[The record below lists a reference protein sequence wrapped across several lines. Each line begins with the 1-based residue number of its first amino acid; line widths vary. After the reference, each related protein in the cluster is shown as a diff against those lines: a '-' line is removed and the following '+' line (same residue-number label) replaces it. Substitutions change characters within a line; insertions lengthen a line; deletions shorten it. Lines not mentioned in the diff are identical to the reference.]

1 MRIPDFINAIPEMDI
16 RLQRT
21 LMNIHNHYGYEVEEV
36 VKYEFTKQHN
46 TGFRTWNKFVE
57 MRRKFFNEKTEKP

>member
-21 LMNIHNHYGYEVEEV
+21 LMNIYNYNDKDVRDV
-36 VKYEFTKQHN
+36 VKVEFINQHK
-46 TGFRTWNKFVE
+46 TGFRTWEKFVE
-57 MRRKFFNEKTEKP
+57 MRKRFFENE

>member
-21 LMNIHNHYGYEVEEV
+21 LMNIHNVNDKDVRDV
-36 VKYEFTKQHN
+36 VKVEFINQRN
-46 TGFRTWNKFVE
+46 TGFRTWDRFVE

>member
-21 LMNIHNHYGYEVEEV
+21 LINIHNSNDKDVRDV
-36 VKYEFTKQHN
+36 VKVEFINQRN
-46 TGFRTWNKFVE
+46 TGFRTWDRFVE
-57 MRRKFFNEKTEKP
+57 MRKKFFDEKTEKP